1 MDQKPVKIHKKY
13 PTTYDFF
20 IDEDGNKPPIT
31 SDPSQQDTIDQSM
44 SIVRR
49 TCKLQEK
56 MYAYYLL
63 LT

>member
-56 MYAYYLL
+56 M
-63 LT
+63 